1 VYGEQNCLKKTAVLL
16 TPIKHGLRSKMTD
29 VRKVRLG
36 SEPLL
41 QQVSPE
47 VGSGVHMI
55 LLGAV
60 PPRHLAS
67 HWSRRTCAFQPSCYL
82 C

>member
-1 VYGEQNCLKKTAVLL
+1 
-16 TPIKHGLRSKMTD
+16 MTH
-29 VRKVRLG
+29 VRMVRPG

-41 QQVSPE
+41 EQVSRE

-55 LLGAV
+55 SLGAV

-67 HWSRRTCAFQPSCYL
+67 HWSRHTCAFQPSCYL
-82 C
+82 RSRVLLGMGKMVFYRTGWRK